1 MSLVDHINTKEMGNA
16 QFYAVFVNSIDMY
29 EVCSIAK
36 NFGGF
41 VHKICLTE
49 KTLAGYVFILNEI
62 KVRIAKSWLIEL
74 SSSTTKSIPKY
85 FVIQGN
91 LYISMKY

>member
-1 MSLVDHINTKEMGNA
+1 MGNT
-16 QFYAVFVNSIDMY
+16 QFYAIFVNSIDMY

-36 NFGGF
+36 NFGGL
-41 VHKICLTE
+41 VRTICLTE
-49 KTLAGYVFILNEI
+49 KTLAGYVFILKEI
-62 KVRIAKSWLIEL
+62 KVRKTRSWLLEL
-74 SSSTTKSIPKY
+74 KCISSSTTKSTPKY